1 MGIIIRHLDGRLE
14 QAFLMSV
21 RGNVLRVLRPGCDD
35 TAEFTVQER
44 VLLSEANKPVEIE
57 FMDLSS
63 MLEELPRT
71 DEPQMTW
78 VATPRTM
85 RDTETRTLPN

>member
-21 RGNVLRVLRPGCDD
+21 RGNVMRVLRPGYDD

-44 VLLSEANKPVEIE
+44 VLLSEANEPVEIE
-57 FMDLSS
+57 FMDLNS
-63 MLEELPRT
+63 MLEALPRT

-78 VATPRTM
+78 VATPCIR
-85 RDTETRTLPN
+85 RDTETRTLAN